1 MDTVTRMLES
11 HPRASTA
18 AAGAAAIG
26 EALQA
31 LLVCSQACTS
41 CADACLG
48 EERVAEL
55 RRCIRLDLDC
65 ADVCQVTARLLSRYT
80 ETDWDVV
87 RGQLESC
94 VVACRACGAEC
105 EHHAEHMEHCRICAD
120 ACQACERACQDL
132 VVALRA

>member
-1 MDTVTRMLES
+1 MDTLNRMLNS
-11 HPRASTA
+11 HPQASTA
-18 AAGAAAIG
+18 GPNAGAIG

-31 LLVCSQACTS
+31 LLVCASTCTS

-48 EERVAEL
+48 EERVAAM
-55 RRCIRLDLDC
+55 RRCIRLNLDC
-65 ADVCQVTARLLSRYT
+65 ADVCEATARLLTRFT
-80 ETDWDVV
+80 ETDWDIV

-105 EHHAEHMEHCRICAD
+105 ERHAARMEHCRICAD
-120 ACQACERACQDL
+120 ACQACETACNDL